1 MEQGKVIIAKVRDN
15 GLQKRLTIP
24 KEVETED
31 WKDGDLI
38 KLVRVDL

>member
-1 MEQGKVIIAKVRDN
+1 MDKEKVIVAKVRDN
-15 GLQKRLTIP
+15 GIQKRLTIP

-38 KLVRVDL
+38 KLVRADL